1 MLAATDAKEGDL
13 LLFGAGRADVV
24 AATLDYLRRQTA
36 QDLDLIDQ
44 DNPWAFAWI
53 VDWPLFEYSEEFDRW
68 IAAHHPFTMP
78 NEADLHYLDEG
89 EDPHQAHAQSYDL
102 VLNGYELGSGSIR
115 IHRMDV
121 QEKMLK
127 ALGFTPEAAH
137 EAFGF
142 LLEGMEYGFPPMGGI
157 ALGLDR
163 LAMLLAGQDNIREVI
178 AFPKNSRATEP
189 MTEAP
194 TRVDGKQLNDLG
206 LIVPDAD

>member
-1 MLAATDAKEGDL
+1 
-13 LLFGAGRADVV
+13 
-24 AATLDYLRRQTA
+24 
-36 QDLDLIDQ
+36 
-44 DNPWAFAWI
+44 
-53 VDWPLFEYSEEFDRW
+53 
-68 IAAHHPFTMP
+68 
-78 NEADLHYLDEG
+78 

-115 IHRMDV
+115 IHRMDI

-142 LLEGMEYGFPPMGGI
+142 LLEGMTFGFPPMGGI

-163 LAMLLAGQDNIREVI
+163 LAMLLAGQENIREVI

-189 MTEAP
+189 MTQAP
-194 TRVDGKQLNDLG
+194 TRVDHKQVNDLG
-206 LIVPDAD
+206 LFVSDVE